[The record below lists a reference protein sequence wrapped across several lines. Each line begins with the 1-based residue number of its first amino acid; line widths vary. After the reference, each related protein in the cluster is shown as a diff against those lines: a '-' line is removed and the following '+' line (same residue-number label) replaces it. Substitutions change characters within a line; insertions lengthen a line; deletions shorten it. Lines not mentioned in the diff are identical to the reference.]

1 MTTASVDLKLEQ
13 AFNAMDTNND
23 GYLEWPD
30 YQRLVDRYLNGYKI
44 DKNGMKGQALQVAH
58 QATWLEVQRHANGSP
73 RLSKDEYIAAI
84 RAASVDTSRFNV
96 VEGLPHAIFDV
107 MDTDDDNTI
116 SKDEFAKFLEVWEVT
131 APEAMD
137 VFTRLDTDGDGSI
150 SRQEYIRS
158 WREFFY
164 SSDLDAPGS
173 LYFGQL

>member
-1 MTTASVDLKLEQ
+1 MTTASVDLKVEQ

-30 YQRLVDRYLNGYKI
+30 YQRIVDRYLTEYKI
-44 DKNGMKGQALQVAH
+44 DKNEMKGQALQVAH
-58 QATWLEVQRHANGSP
+58 LSTWLEVQRHANGSQ

-84 RAASVDTSRFNV
+84 RAASVDTSRFNI
-96 VEGLPHAIFDV
+96 VEGLPQAIFDV
-107 MDTDDDNTI
+107 MDTDEDNAI
-116 SKDEFAKFLEVWEVT
+116 SKEEFARFLGVWEVT
-131 APEAMD
+131 APEAME
-137 VFTRLDTDGDGSI
+137 VFTRLDTDKDGSI

-164 SSDLDAPGS
+164 SSDLNAPGS